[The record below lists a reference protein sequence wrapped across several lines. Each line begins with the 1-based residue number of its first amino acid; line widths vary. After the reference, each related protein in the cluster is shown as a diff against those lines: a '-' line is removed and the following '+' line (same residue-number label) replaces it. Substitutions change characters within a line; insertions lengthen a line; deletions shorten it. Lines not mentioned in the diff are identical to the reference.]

1 MPSMCLPRVLGEACE
16 FTSTSLTAFA
26 LRLALFPSP
35 PSPVHS
41 PSASFTSSM
50 DRPTQRNLFSR
61 GSSPPGGYQ
70 DPTLQP
76 SLNKYQH
83 VSPPHSLREV
93 AQPSPP
99 AHVESLFNNLIA
111 QTAAPQP
118 TAGASLAPGGPSQ
131 QQLSNSAPA
140 TPVSITAN
148 SVSSTT
154 SAPIN
159 SAESRQSALLSLLG
173 TVASPATSTTSAP
186 QQPQQIPTP
195 PGSSHRSGL
204 SANNESQGRML
215 LEQLMSG

>member
-1 MPSMCLPRVLGEACE
+1 M
-16 FTSTSLTAFA
+16 
-26 LRLALFPSP
+26 
-35 PSPVHS
+35 
-41 PSASFTSSM
+41 SSM

-70 DPTLQP
+70 EQTHQP

-83 VSPPHSLREV
+83 VSPPHSLREI

-99 AHVESLFNNLIA
+99 AHVDTLFNNLIA

-118 TAGASLAPGGPSQ
+118 TAGASLGPNSNLPGGPLQHQS
-131 QQLSNSAPA
+131 SNSAPA

-173 TVASPATSTTSAP
+173 TVASPSTSTTSVP

-195 PGSSHRSGL
+195 PGSSHRSGPTV
-204 SANNESQGRML
+204 NNESQGRML

>member
-1 MPSMCLPRVLGEACE
+1 MCWVRLESLQRSSSTALGCLL
-16 FTSTSLTAFA
+16 TSLP
-26 LRLALFPSP
+26 LAPS
-35 PSPVHS
+35 SVHS
-41 PSASFTSSM
+41 PSATLTSSM
-50 DRPTQRNLFSR
+50 DRPTPRNLFSR

-70 DPTLQP
+70 DH
-76 SLNKYQH
+76 KYQH
-83 VSPPHSLREV
+83 VSPPHSLREIT
-93 AQPSPP
+93 QPSPP

-118 TAGASLAPGGPSQ
+118 TAGASLGPNTNIPGGPLQHQS
-131 QQLSNSAPA
+131 SNSAPA

-173 TVASPATSTTSAP
+173 TVASSSTSTTSAP
-186 QQPQQIPTP
+186 QQPQQTQQIPTP
-195 PGSSHRSGL
+195 PGSAHRSGPT
-204 SANNESQGRML
+204 ANNESQGRML